1 MQNGVLRRIHVFL
14 DKVVDIVHGI
24 SACTTGLFLAILFVQ
39 VFMRY
44 VFKSPIYG
52 LDELVVA
59 LMVWSMAL
67 GFAVVYWGNEHA
79 IIEMFLRRSPGLVRR
94 IVYNITNLIAL
105 CCAIVLIP
113 GGVKL
118 FRLQV
123 KTIPLGGLFFPRA
136 YYYALPIIAM
146 GALLLVTS
154 AFRTAEYAITGD
166 DSIMTST
173 PAEGGVNVD

>member
-1 MQNGVLRRIHVFL
+1 
-14 DKVVDIVHGI
+14 
-24 SACTTGLFLAILFVQ
+24 
-39 VFMRY
+39 
-44 VFKSPIYG
+44 
-52 LDELVVA
+52 
-59 LMVWSMAL
+59 MAL

-94 IVYNITNLIAL
+94 IVYNITNLIVL

-146 GALLLVTS
+146 GALLFVTS